1 MLPKTKFLSRYI
13 YSIKKLL
20 ENVNLPINLTVKKFI
35 FIKYILS
42 VLIFLISLLNYRT
55 LTVPS
60 ILFITIFFIPNI
72 IIKNHVKSQNIKLIK
87 ELKVLNSNLMLQ
99 LSAYV
104 PFKDALKN
112 SVEQIGDV
120 YIKKN
125 FNKFV
130 YDYEVM
136 GFNIRKP
143 AEKLVSKFKS
153 DELVSFMQ
161 MLLQCEDEGN
171 IIENLER
178 FDATLKMS
186 YFKYLNSQAIK
197 RTIYMILGT
206 VIMLIN
212 ITILCVYPMLVQMY
226 SNLNMIFS

>member
-1 MLPKTKFLSRYI
+1 MVPKAKFLSRYI

-125 FNKFV
+125 FNRFV

-171 IIENLER
+171 IIENLEG

-206 VIMLIN
+206 VLMLIN